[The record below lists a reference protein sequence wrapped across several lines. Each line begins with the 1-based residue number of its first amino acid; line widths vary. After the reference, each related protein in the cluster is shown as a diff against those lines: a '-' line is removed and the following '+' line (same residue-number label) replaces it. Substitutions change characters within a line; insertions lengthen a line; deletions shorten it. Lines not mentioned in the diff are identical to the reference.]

1 MPLQWMCLGIRT
13 VHGWACSQH
22 AKLIALLNA
31 AARLVAAETLCGS
44 LLISCMS
51 ARRYAW
57 FAPHIGKFDWIGPTA
72 SLLEPDANPPRLT
85 ALGRIYVSS
94 SADEYMHSAE
104 VEAELAGAPAQLS
117 AEDRAA
123 ITETLPEISKS
134 GSWIRECASCLDASL
149 ELLAGPHL
157 AHCRE
162 CGLIDNAPALKE
174 NLL

>member
-1 MPLQWMCLGIRT
+1 MLSA
-13 VHGWACSQH
+13 V
-22 AKLIALLNA
+22 LNA
-31 AARLVAAETLCGS
+31 GARSIAVKVLCGS
-44 LLISCMS
+44 LLIQCMS

-72 SLLEPDANPPRLT
+72 SLLESDANPPKLT

-94 SADEYMHSAE
+94 SAEEYMQSAE
-104 VEAELAGAPAQLS
+104 VEAEVAGVPAQLS

-134 GSWIRECASCLDASL
+134 GSWIRECASCLDTSL
-149 ELLAGPHL
+149 ELLAGPGL

-162 CGLIDNAPALKE
+162 CGLIDNAPALKQ

>member
-1 MPLQWMCLGIRT
+1 MCLGIRNEY
-13 VHGWACSQH
+13 GWACSQY
-22 AKLIALLNA
+22 AMLSAVLNA
-31 AARLVAAETLCGS
+31 GARSIAVKVLCGS
-44 LLISCMS
+44 LLIQYMS

-72 SLLEPDANPPRLT
+72 SLLEPDANPPKLT

-94 SADEYMHSAE
+94 SAEEYMQSAE
-104 VEAELAGAPAQLS
+104 VEAEVAGVPAQLS

-134 GSWIRECASCLDASL
+134 GSWIRECASCLDTSL
-149 ELLAGPHL
+149 ELLAGPGL

-162 CGLIDNAPALKE
+162 CGLIDNAPALKQ